1 MDDLRLNYDEFF
13 QYIWDDSHLSKIVSV
28 SYQSEYEDYIRS
40 LTFDMYHLYKN
51 TNISER
57 VMLKLFEIHFFN
69 LFRFN
74 PSNKNIEEIRD
85 SYIDY

>member
-28 SYQSEYEDYIRS
+28 SYQSEYEDYIRN
-40 LTFDMYHLYKN
+40 LTFDMYNIYKN

-69 LFRFN
+69 LFRFS